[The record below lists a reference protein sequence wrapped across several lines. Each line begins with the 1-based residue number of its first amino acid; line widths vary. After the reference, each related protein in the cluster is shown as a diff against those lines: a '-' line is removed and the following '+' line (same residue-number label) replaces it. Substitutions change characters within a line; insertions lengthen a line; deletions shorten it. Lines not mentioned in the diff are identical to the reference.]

1 VNNVK
6 KLVAVLSAGLLLVLT
21 GCSSTNSAATIGKT
35 EIPLSTV
42 QESID
47 GILKERG
54 KVETRGMTLATG
66 VDLNTNAIRFHIIS
80 VLFDDIAEKIS
91 LKIKDSEIAAR
102 RASIY
107 EQIGGKEQLPTS
119 LAQAQIASKD
129 FPRYLRTVLIA
140 EKIGEALKSQGDTST
155 DGSGIQKLI
164 VAMAK
169 EKKIKINPRYGSWDY
184 ANGNIVPAADNPA
197 VKK

>member
-42 QESID
+42 QGSID

-140 EKIGEALKSQGDTST
+140 EKIGEALKAQGDTST

>member
-1 VNNVK
+1 MNNVK

-42 QESID
+42 QGSID

-140 EKIGEALKSQGDTST
+140 EKIGEALKAQGDTST

>member
-1 VNNVK
+1 MNNVK